1 MLTRCAHDY
10 VHADSI
16 RSSAVHN
23 QEQKKKKKKKKNNN
37 DQTHP
42 IKKQTTG
49 KQTNF
54 IMLHVHEF
62 SNRENKFVTV

>member
-1 MLTRCAHDY
+1 MLTCCAHDY

-16 RSSAVHN
+16 RSSAVQN
-23 QEQKKKKKKKKNNN
+23 QEQKKKKKNNDPPKKKK
-37 DQTHP
+37 QQQKLA
-42 IKKQTTG
+42 KKQIS
-49 KQTNF
+49 F